1 MLTVILLVLAQ
12 AQAPAPTAVPAS
24 PAPSPVPAAGAGD
37 RSYRIGAGDILR
49 VAVYG
54 YEDLTQVVVVQP
66 EGSFVFPL
74 IGSVPAAEATPA
86 ELEARIAA
94 RLSKGQIRDPKVAVS
109 VQEYRSK
116 LVFVVGELAR
126 PGTYPLAGETRLVEI
141 LSRAGPLSA
150 NAGSEV
156 VVVRPR
162 AAVNRPVL
170 PGEVAPTAGGGKVS
184 ATSAAEIVRVDVREI
199 QEGRLEK
206 NVVLKPNDTVFVPQ
220 AARIY
225 VSGEVRNPGA
235 FAYSGGL
242 TIRQAISL
250 AGGFTPDAATRNARV
265 IREVAGKPK
274 TLKLKLDEPVQ
285 PKDTIVVGTRL
296 F

>member
-24 PAPSPVPAAGAGD
+24 PAPPPAPAAGAGD
-37 RSYRIGAGDILR
+37 RSYRIGPGDILR

-170 PGEVAPTAGGGKVS
+170 PGEVAPAAGGGKIS

-274 TLKLKLDEPVQ
+274 TLKLKLDEPVL